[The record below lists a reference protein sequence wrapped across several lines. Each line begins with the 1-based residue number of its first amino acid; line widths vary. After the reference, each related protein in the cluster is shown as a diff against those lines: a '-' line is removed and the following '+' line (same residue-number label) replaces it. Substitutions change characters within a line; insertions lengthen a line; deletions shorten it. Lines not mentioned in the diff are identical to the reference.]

1 MLNFLLDIL
10 PQKPDGTIDGNYY
23 FSDRFGE
30 PAIYALI
37 GFLIVFLG
45 IVLIIAIIW
54 LIGLL
59 MRKTNNLAFLTKISN
74 FFSNIFKKKK
84 KKEEPATGE
93 ALTNTDE
100 VPDEVK
106 AAIIAAIIAYYSE
119 EKPKCE
125 FKVKRIKRL

>member
-10 PQKPDGTIDGNYY
+10 PQKPDGTFDGNYY

-30 PAIYALI
+30 PVIYALI
-37 GFLIVFLG
+37 GFLVVFLG

-59 MRKTNNLAFLTKISN
+59 MRKTDNLAFLT
-74 FFSNIFKKKK
+74 NIGKKKK
-84 KKEEPATGE
+84 KKAEPVASEVATE
-93 ALTNTDE
+93 SDE

-106 AAIIAAIIAYYSE
+106 
-119 EKPKCE
+119 
-125 FKVKRIKRL
+125 

>member
-10 PQKPDGTIDGNYY
+10 PQKPDGTFDGNYY

-30 PAIYALI
+30 PVIYALI
-37 GFLIVFLG
+37 GFLVVFLG

-59 MRKTNNLAFLTKISN
+59 MRKTDNLAFLT
-74 FFSNIFKKKK
+74 NIGKKKK
-84 KKEEPATGE
+84 KKAEPVASE
-93 ALTNTDE
+93 VVIESDE

-106 AAIIAAIIAYYSE
+106 AAIIAAIMAYYSA

-125 FKVKRIKRL
+125 FKVKRIKRI

>member
-10 PQKPDGTIDGNYY
+10 PQKPDGTFDSNYY
-23 FSDRFGE
+23 FSNRFGE

-37 GFLIVFLG
+37 GFLIVFVG

-59 MRKTNNLAFLTKISN
+59 MRKTNNLAFLT
-74 FFSNIFKKKK
+74 NIGKKKK
-84 KKEEPATGE
+84 KKEEVAISETVADSG
-93 ALTNTDE
+93 E

-106 AAIIAAIIAYYSE
+106 AAIIAAIMAYYSE